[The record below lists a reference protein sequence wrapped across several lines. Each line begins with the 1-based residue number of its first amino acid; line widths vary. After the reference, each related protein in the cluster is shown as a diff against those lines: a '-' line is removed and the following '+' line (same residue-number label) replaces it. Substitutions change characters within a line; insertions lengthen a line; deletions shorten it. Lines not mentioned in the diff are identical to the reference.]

1 MYENG
6 CNEIL
11 TTEIQAVSFGSAG
24 LNAYV
29 IKLKKTPGTLIRR
42 SELKMVISI

>member
-11 TTEIQAVSFGSAG
+11 TMEIQAVSFGSAG

-29 IKLKKTPGTLIRR
+29 VKLKKNSWYINPSL
-42 SELKMVISI
+42 

>member
-6 CNEIL
+6 CSEIL
-11 TTEIQAVSFGSAG
+11 TEIQVVSFGSAG
-24 LNAYV
+24 LNAYG